1 MRVRSLFVVGLTLW
15 PALAASQ
22 PAPQSS
28 GPEAMGT
35 VAVSQLWDDESRLG
49 TGFAGGGGFGYRWH
63 GHFGVEARV
72 EGFTHDRTFS
82 SGVRFQ
88 AHGIRVLGQAA
99 YYWTDRNVQPFAA
112 GTFGVMK
119 VKQRNEYPIQQPGP
133 TGLPIVTGIQVFE
146 GDHTEMV
153 WGGGGGV
160 RIRIND
166 RFALRPEGGML
177 LSIPSNFIDIRFGV
191 TAIVSW

>member
-22 PAPQSS
+22 TTPQPS
-28 GPEAMGT
+28 GPEVMGT

-49 TGFAGGGGFGYRWH
+49 TGLAGGAGFGYRWR
-63 GHFGVEARV
+63 GQFGVEAHV
-72 EGFTHDRTFS
+72 EAFTHERTFPG
-82 SGVRFQ
+82 GVRFS
-88 AHGIRVLGQAA
+88 ASGSRILGQVT
-99 YYWTDRNVQPFAA
+99 YYWSGSTVQPFAA
-112 GTFGVMK
+112 GTFGVMN
-119 VKQRNEYPIQQPGP
+119 VHQRNEYPIQQPGP
-133 TGLPIVTGIQVFE
+133 TGAPVTIGTEVFE
-146 GDHTEMV
+146 GDHTDMV
-153 WGGGGGV
+153 WGGTGGV

-177 LSIPSNFIDIRFGV
+177 LSVPSNFIDIRFGV